1 MFYAIRINTSVYGV
15 IGIENTDKA
24 LDVYANSVL
33 LSILGECALALENEK
48 NAKEKEEARLKAI
61 EEEKKRIANLP
72 KNSEEAVGIKY
83 PWATK
88 VEKVLDG
95 RDGYSYFNV
104 YCGGKHIM
112 LCQRDTGYAEWKRD
126 FDKDFKQLTD
136 GQVKDYLKVK
146 EK

>member
-1 MFYAIRINTSVYGV
+1 M
-15 IGIENTDKA
+15 D
-24 LDVYANSVL
+24 
-33 LSILGECALALENEK
+33 ENEIADAIIQHLD
-48 NAKEKEEARLKAI
+48 AKEKEEARLKAI

-72 KNSEEAVGIKY
+72 KNSEEAIGIKY

-112 LCQRDTGYAEWKRD
+112 LCQRDNGYAEWKCD
-126 FDKDFKQLTD
+126 FDKDFKQLAD
-136 GQVKDYLKVK
+136 NQVKDYLKVK

>member
-1 MFYAIRINTSVYGV
+1 M
-15 IGIENTDKA
+15 D
-24 LDVYANSVL
+24 
-33 LSILGECALALENEK
+33 ENEIADAIIQHLD
-48 NAKEKEEARLKAI
+48 AKEKEEARLKAI

>member
-1 MFYAIRINTSVYGV
+1 MNDARKDGNVGFI
-15 IGIENTDKA
+15 IEQ
-24 LDVYANSVL
+24 
-33 LSILGECALALENEK
+33 
-48 NAKEKEEARLKAI
+48 EKEEARLKAI

-72 KNSEEAVGIKY
+72 KNSEEAIGIKY

-104 YCGGKHIM
+104 HCGGKHIM
-112 LCQRDTGYAEWKRD
+112 LCQRDNGYAEWKRD
-126 FDKDFKQLTD
+126 FDKDYQQLSD
-136 GQVKDYLKVK
+136 SQVKTYLKVK